1 MTATPTS
8 SFDSRS
14 SGAEQPINSCVVPLI
29 IISSDIIS
37 VWRGGGAMFIARESL
52 SPLLPTVNRRSRET
66 REWYVSRERT
76 TARPRWPAYN

>member
-37 VWRGGGAMFIARESL
+37 DVHRERESL